1 MAAAKTVTGKGRIVQ
16 IMGPVVDVSFA
27 GGRLPHTYDA
37 LEIARE
43 GGRLVLEVEQDLGN
57 GVVRT
62 IAMDSTDG
70 LRRGDEVVSTGQPI
84 TVPVGELTL
93 GRMFNVIGDPIDA
106 MPAPDAERHPIHRK
120 PPPVSEQDV
129 SQQILETGIKV
140 IDLICP
146 FSKGSKI
153 GLFGGAGVGKTVV
166 VNEMIRNIAEEHS
179 GYSVF
184 AGVGERTR
192 EGRDLYGDM
201 KESGVLDRTALVFG
215 QMNEPP
221 GARAR
226 VALTGL
232 TMAEYFRDEKSADV
246 LFFIDNIFRYV
257 LAGAEVSALLGRMPS
272 AVGYQ
277 PTLAS
282 EMGDLEERITST
294 RKGSITSVQAVY
306 VPADDFT
313 DPAVATT
320 FAHLGATVSLSRAL
334 TEIGIY
340 PAVDP
345 LDSTS
350 RALDPRIVG
359 EEHYR
364 VATGVKRILQ
374 EYKDLQDIIAI
385 LGQEE
390 LTDDQKLTVQR
401 ARRVQRFLSQPFKVA
416 EVFTGR
422 PGIYVKL
429 EETIRGFAEILDG
442 KHDDLPEDAFYMVG
456 TIDQAFAKGQELE
469 GTGADGGAAAGADG
483 KAAAVAKSAS
493 GDEEPPEETAKS
505 SEEKPATEKTAKAA
519 AEKAEAPATEKSA
532 KPAAAKTEAPAAEKT
547 AKPASKPA
555 AEPPPA
561 KAAATAKKAAP
572 ASRRAKRAKPD
583 KGS

>member
-1 MAAAKTVTGKGRIVQ
+1 MAVPERVTSTGQVVQ
-16 IMGPVVDVSFA
+16 VMGPVVDVSFA
-27 GGRLPHTYDA
+27 GGRLPRTYDA
-37 LEIARE
+37 LEIARV
-43 GGRLVLEVEQDLGN
+43 GAGRLVLEVEQDLGN

-70 LRRGDEVVSTGQPI
+70 LRRGDEAVNTGQPI
-84 TVPVGELTL
+84 TVPVGEVTL
-93 GRMFNVIGDPIDA
+93 GRMFNVIGDPIDG
-106 MPAPDAERHPIHRK
+106 MPAPEAERHPIHRK
-120 PPPVSEQDV
+120 PPALSEQDV

-201 KESGVLDRTALVFG
+201 KESGVLGRTALVFG

-232 TMAEYFRDEKSADV
+232 TLAEYFRDQKSADV
-246 LFFIDNIFRYV
+246 LLFIDNIFRYV

-277 PTLAS
+277 PTLAT

-294 RKGSITSVQAVY
+294 RNGSITSVQAVY
-306 VPADDFT
+306 VPADDYT
-313 DPAVATT
+313 DPAVTTT

-364 VATGVKRILQ
+364 VATGVKRLLQ

-390 LTDDQKLTVQR
+390 LTDDQKLTVAR

-442 KHDDLPEDAFYMVG
+442 QHDDLPEDSFYMVG
-456 TIDQAFAKGQELE
+456 TIDQAVAKGREL
-469 GTGADGGAAAGADG
+469 GGWTRRPGAGRRAAGGGAEPADARSAPTAPASIGAAARDTAGAGRADG
-483 KAAAVAKSAS
+483 EAAGRVGHRRGAGALPGGRLRA
-493 GDEEPPEETAKS
+493 GPGGGRRPRRPAPPRS
-505 SEEKPATEKTAKAA
+505 PAHRAA
-519 AEKAEAPATEKSA
+519 D
-532 KPAAAKTEAPAAEKT
+532 
-547 AKPASKPA
+547 
-555 AEPPPA
+555 
-561 KAAATAKKAAP
+561 
-572 ASRRAKRAKPD
+572 RRGHGAQ
-583 KGS
+583 